1 MPGLALRV
9 ITFKASDDL
18 IEAVDKLSKALGV
31 DRSWLI
37 RFALQQLLSHDL
49 RELRKMTYNRYSI
62 YNGGIDLLSRDVV
75 CIDLTIDEVLKLKK
89 ISPDLRQSIKYLIE
103 AIPYV

>member
-1 MPGLALRV
+1 
-9 ITFKASDDL
+9 
-18 IEAVDKLSKALGV
+18 
-31 DRSWLI
+31 
-37 RFALQQLLSHDL
+37 
-49 RELRKMTYNRYSI
+49 MTYNRYSI